1 MNIDGSVEEAWLD
14 ALSFCFVLFCFSS
27 EQRECVG
34 GYKGIFVITEAPELL
49 PAMEDT

>member
-1 MNIDGSVEEAWLD
+1 MNIDGSMEEAWLD
-14 ALSFCFVLFCFSS
+14 ALSFFFFFFSS

-49 PAMEDT
+49 PTMEDT